1 MSHELPGVPELRY
14 ADLVDAAKA
23 KIPALAP
30 EWTDHGPA
38 DAGVALIELLA
49 WVTEILG
56 YRATRQTD
64 AMTRA
69 FLELLGGAEAASA
82 DDVHTALQQT
92 LEELWT
98 RYRAASPDDFVHL
111 AMDEFP
117 TSPEGRPL
125 KGQAALHQVVCLN
138 TSPGRVKLVIVPK
151 DRIWAGN
158 GLLRAIERFFEPRRL
173 LTTRVEVSQPRKIY
187 VPVQVEVYLDDGAV
201 PAAMRQRIYAV
212 IDNYFSPYTGGGDGG
227 GLRIGGEVYV
237 SDFYRL
243 IDSIDGVDFV
253 AKVNVTDDNN
263 RKLVNDRGEITG
275 LAIRA
280 HELAVHGYKRTEIR
294 LFEPLSGGGWE
305 EVPQ

>member
-38 DAGVALIELLA
+38 DTGVALIELLA

-98 RYRAASPDDFVHL
+98 RYRAVSTDDFVEL
-111 AMDEFP
+111 AMRDFP
-117 TSPEGRPL
+117 TSPEG
-125 KGQAALHQVVCLN
+125 QAVAGEAQLHQVVCLRP
-138 TSPGRVKLVIVPK
+138 SPGRVKVVIIPK
-151 DRIWAGN
+151 TYFLATPALKSALG
-158 GLLRAIERFFEPRRL
+158 RFFEPRRL
-173 LTTRVEVSQPRKIY
+173 LTTRVEVSEPQRIF
-187 VPVQVEVYLDDGAV
+187 VPVLVDVYLDDGAV
-201 PAAMRQRIYAV
+201 PAAMRERIWGT
-212 IDNYFSPYTGGGDGG
+212 IDTYFNPHTGGSDGA

-237 SDFYRL
+237 SDLFRL
-243 IDSIDGVDFV
+243 IDAIDGVDFV
-253 AKVNVTDDNN
+253 AKVDLIDDNE
-263 RKLVNDRGEITG
+263 RKLVNDRGETSG
-275 LAIRA
+275 VAIRPD
-280 HELAVHGYKRTEIR
+280 EIAVHGSGRTKIR

>member
-14 ADLVDAAKA
+14 ADLVDAATA

-38 DAGVALIELLA
+38 DTGIALIELLA

-82 DDVHTALQQT
+82 DDVHTALKRT

-98 RYRAASPDDFVHL
+98 RYRAASTDDFVHL
-111 AMDEFP
+111 AMTAFAS
-117 TSPEGRPL
+117 SPEGRAIG
-125 KGQAALHQVVCLN
+125 KEAALHQVVCLN
-138 TSPGRVKLVIVPK
+138 PSPGRVSVVVVPK
-151 DRIWAGN
+151 DRVWASDELLA
-158 GLLRAIERFFEPRRL
+158 GLRRFFEPRRL
-173 LTTRVEVSQPRKIY
+173 LTTKVAVNQPKKIN
-187 VPVQVEVYLDDGAV
+187 VPVQVDVYLDDGAV
-201 PAAMRQRIYAV
+201 PAAMRQRIWDV
-212 IDNYFSPYTGGGDGG
+212 IDGYFSPYTGGGDGR

-237 SDFYRL
+237 SDLYRL
-243 IDSIDGVDFV
+243 IDAIDGVDFV
-253 AKVNVTDDNN
+253 AKVELTDDHE
-263 RKLVNDRGEITG
+263 RKTVNERGEIAG
-275 LAIRA
+275 LSIRA
-280 HELAVHGYKRTEIR
+280 HELAVHGHLRTVIR
-294 LFEPLSGGGWE
+294 LFEPLSGGDWE

>member
-14 ADLVDAAKA
+14 ADLVDAARA

-69 FLELLGGAEAASA
+69 FLELLGGVEAASA
-82 DDVHTALQQT
+82 DDVHTGLQQT

-98 RYRAASPDDFVHL
+98 RYRAVSTDDFVHL
-111 AMDEFP
+111 AMHEFP
-117 TSPEGRPL
+117 TSPEGREVG
-125 KGQAALHQVVCLN
+125 GQAKLHQVVCLRP
-138 TSPGRVKLVIVPK
+138 SPGRVKVVIIPK
-151 DRIWAGN
+151 DYFLATPALI
-158 GLLRAIERFFEPRRL
+158 RALGRFYEPRRL
-173 LTTRVEVSQPRKIY
+173 LTTRVEVSQPKRIH
-187 VPVQVEVYLDDGAV
+187 VPVVVDVYLDEGAV
-201 PAAMRQRIYAV
+201 PAALRQAIAGT
-212 IDNYFSPYTGGGDGG
+212 IDTYFSPHEGGRDGG

-237 SDFYRL
+237 SDLFRL
-243 IDSIDGVDFV
+243 IDAIDGVDFV
-253 AKVNVTDDNN
+253 AKVELIDDND

-275 LAIRA
+275 VAIRPD
-280 HELAVHGYKRTEIR
+280 EIAVHGAERTKIR